1 MLRSGVCQVLCMPT
15 WLGSAGFVLFVH
27 LVFPK
32 DDFAPKPMQD
42 LLMLKLFSDTVDHVG
57 THS

>member
-1 MLRSGVCQVLCMPT
+1 MGSARSCIAT
-15 WLGSAGFVLFVH
+15 WLGSAGCVLFVH

-32 DDFAPKPMQD
+32 DDFTPKPMQD
-42 LLMLKLFSDTVDHVG
+42 LLMLKLLSDTVDHVG